1 MNKELQITIISCAI
15 IFASIGFVVYDMNS
29 NQITAPQTMPNDMI
43 NTPADKLSFSTQDTI
58 IEQTTTYL
66 NIPANNTFPWGTIK
80 GTVNNPAQGHPVII
94 QFFKSL
100 DDSPVHVAQV
110 DLKDDNSFEYKFR
123 LFSIDGNVTSHIFE
137 GDYQIKIFRTV
148 IAP

>member
-1 MNKELQITIISCAI
+1 MNKEIQITIISCAI

-29 NQITAPQTMPNDMI
+29 NQITTPQTMPNDLI
-43 NTPADKLSFSTQDTI
+43 NKPVEKLPYSTQDTI
-58 IEQTTTYL
+58 IKQTITYL
-66 NIPANNTFPWGTIK
+66 NIPANNTLPWGVIK
-80 GTVNNPAQGHPVII
+80 GAIINPAQGHPIII

-100 DDSPVHVAQV
+100 DDSPVHIAQV

-123 LFSIDGNVTSHIFE
+123 LLSIDDDVISHIFE